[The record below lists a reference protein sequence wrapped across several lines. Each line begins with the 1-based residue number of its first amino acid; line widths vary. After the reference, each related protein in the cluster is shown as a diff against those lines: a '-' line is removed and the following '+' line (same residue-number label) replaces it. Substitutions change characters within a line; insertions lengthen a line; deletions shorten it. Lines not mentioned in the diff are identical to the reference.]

1 MVFLE
6 KLNDRIEGENAYQRK
21 DERVK
26 NELVIYVGLSQG
38 NLAALE
44 VLPFNI
50 YLIWGENVVNLVL
63 RQA

>member
-21 DERVK
+21 YERVK

>member
-38 NLAALE
+38 NLAALK